1 MKLVP
6 STLRI
11 TGRLVPTTLR
21 ITGRRVV
28 AIAVA
33 AVAGLAI
40 STAAYAATSSGT
52 SSGTASTAAASIPR
66 CTASDL
72 GVWLA
77 VGQGNG
83 AAGTI
88 YYPLEFTNLSHHTCY
103 LFGYPGV
110 SALSRNGNQLGSPA
124 SWGSLRGARIVNL
137 APGATAHT
145 ILAYHDAVVSTE
157 PGCDPVNLAAN
168 LPRLPARSAQLHVR
182 RLFLR
187 GLLARRTDLDEHHRA
202 DHPRRGHGQRLSRHV
217 LLTPPRQTCRGG
229 VSFRRA
235 VPGRTP
241 GSAAW
246 SAAGTPRT
254 GGTRRPLAPTTR
266 HAPRR

>member
-6 STLRI
+6 A
-11 TGRLVPTTLR
+11 TLR
-21 ITGRRVV
+21 ITGRR
-28 AIAVA
+28 AIAIAAA

-52 SSGTASTAAASIPR
+52 ASTSAAFIPR

-88 YYPLEFTNLSHHTCY
+88 YYPLELTNLSHHTCY

-110 SALSRNGNQLGSPA
+110 SALDRNGHQLGSPA
-124 SWGSLRGARIVNL
+124 QWGSLRGAHIVNV

-145 ILAYHDAVVSTE
+145 LLAYHDAVVTTE
-157 PGCDPVNLAAN
+157 PGCHPVNSAAN
-168 LPRLPARSAQLHVR
+168 LRIFPPGQRSATFAAFSFQACSHAGPIWMNIV
-182 RLFLR
+182 
-187 GLLARRTDLDEHHRA
+187 E
-202 DHPRRGHGQRLSRHV
+202 PII
-217 LLTPPRQTCRGG
+217 PG
-229 VSFRRA
+229 V
-235 VPGRTP
+235 
-241 GSAAW
+241 
-246 SAAGTPRT
+246 GTIN
-254 GGTRRPLAPTTR
+254 G
-266 HAPRR
+266 